1 MRFGNTSEAKIRK
14 NLRASAA
21 DGAAFGGMVGIGET
35 YLAAFALAVGMSEL
49 TAGMVASLPM
59 LAGGVMQLLSLR
71 AVRWFGSEQ
80 RWILFGASIQA
91 CAFLPLVYAAL
102 QGEISS
108 ARLLLVASIYWGAG
122 LATGPAWNVWI
133 ENLVPSRVRTR
144 YFAVRS
150 RLAQLTTLGGFLIG
164 GALLAWGQSIGQVLW
179 AFSIMFLSASLLR
192 FWSVYW
198 LSRHQPIERPDHPPA
213 SSMGATST
221 EPIPLV
227 RVHGGLLLVFLAVL
241 QGMVQVSGPF
251 FTPFMLKELQFSY
264 PQFVGLISLSF
275 VAKSISL
282 AYWASFAKRFG
293 VKSLL
298 WIGAVGLVPLSACW
312 IVSQSYAWLMFAQV
326 LSGVLW
332 AAYELG
338 FFLMFFE
345 AIPKHRRIMMLT
357 VYNFANTL
365 AIFAGAAIGGWLLT
379 MTGTTRESYYLLF
392 GVSSVGRLLALGI
405 LASATLRPVPVI
417 QLGIRVLSLR
427 VGAGSLDAPVLASL
441 DEGQDEADGLV
452 SAESAA

>member
-1 MRFGNTSEAKIRK
+1 M
-14 NLRASAA
+14 
-21 DGAAFGGMVGIGET
+21 
-35 YLAAFALAVGMSEL
+35 
-49 TAGMVASLPM
+49 
-59 LAGGVMQLLSLR
+59 
-71 AVRWFGSEQ
+71 
-80 RWILFGASIQA
+80 
-91 CAFLPLVYAAL
+91 
-102 QGEISS
+102 
-108 ARLLLVASIYWGAG
+108 
-122 LATGPAWNVWI
+122 
-133 ENLVPSRVRTR
+133 
-144 YFAVRS
+144 
-150 RLAQLTTLGGFLIG
+150 
-164 GALLAWGQSIGQVLW
+164 
-179 AFSIMFLSASLLR
+179 
-192 FWSVYW
+192 
-198 LSRHQPIERPDHPPA
+198 
-213 SSMGATST
+213 
-221 EPIPLV
+221 
-227 RVHGGLLLVFLAVL
+227 
-241 QGMVQVSGPF
+241 SGPF

>member
-1 MRFGNTSEAKIRK
+1 MHSGTTSEARIRK

-59 LAGGVMQLLSLR
+59 LAGGAMQLLSLR

-80 RWILFGASIQA
+80 RWILFGASVQA
-91 CAFLPLVYAAL
+91 CAFLPLVYAAM
-102 QGEISS
+102 QGTISP
-108 ARLLLVASIYWGAG
+108 AALLLIASIYWGAG
-122 LATGPAWNVWI
+122 LATGPAWNAWI
-133 ENLVPSRVRTR
+133 ENLVPTRVRTR

-150 RLAQLTTLGGFLIG
+150 RLAQLTTLGGFLVG
-164 GALLAWGQSIGQVLW
+164 GGLLAWGQAAGNVQW
-179 AFSIMFLSASLLR
+179 AFAAMFLAAGLLR

-198 LSRHQPIERPDHPPA
+198 LSRHQLVKPRRITTGMAANPA
-213 SSMGATST
+213 GR
-221 EPIPLV
+221 EPVPLTGI
-227 RVHGGLLLVFLAVL
+227 HGGILLVFLAVL
-241 QGMVQVSGPF
+241 QGMVQLSGPF
-251 FTPFMLKELQFSY
+251 FTPFMLKELQFTY
-264 PQFVGLISLSF
+264 VQFVGLISLSF

-282 AYWASFAKRFG
+282 AYWASFAKRSG
-293 VKSLL
+293 VKALL
-298 WIGAVGLVPLSACW
+298 WIGAIGLVPLSACW
-312 IVSQSYAWLMFAQV
+312 IVSQAYVWLMIVQIV
-326 LSGVLW
+326 SGVLW

-345 AIPKHRRIMMLT
+345 AIPKHRRIVMLT

-365 AIFAGAAIGGWLLT
+365 AIFVGAAIGGWLLT
-379 MTGTTRESYYLLF
+379 KTGTTRESYYLLF
-392 GVSSVGRLLALGI
+392 GLSSTGRLLALGI
-405 LASATLRPVPVI
+405 LASATLSSVPVI

-427 VGAGSLDAPVLASL
+427 VSAGSLDAPVLASM
-441 DEGQDEADGLV
+441 DEASDLV

>member
-179 AFSIMFLSASLLR
+179 AFPSCSCLPVCSGFGR
-192 FWSVYW
+192 CT
-198 LSRHQPIERPDHPPA
+198 
-213 SSMGATST
+213 GC
-221 EPIPLV
+221 
-227 RVHGGLLLVFLAVL
+227 HGINRLNA
-241 QGMVQVSGPF
+241 
-251 FTPFMLKELQFSY
+251 
-264 PQFVGLISLSF
+264 
-275 VAKSISL
+275 
-282 AYWASFAKRFG
+282 
-293 VKSLL
+293 
-298 WIGAVGLVPLSACW
+298 
-312 IVSQSYAWLMFAQV
+312 
-326 LSGVLW
+326 
-332 AAYELG
+332 
-338 FFLMFFE
+338 
-345 AIPKHRRIMMLT
+345 RI
-357 VYNFANTL
+357 
-365 AIFAGAAIGGWLLT
+365 IH
-379 MTGTTRESYYLLF
+379 
-392 GVSSVGRLLALGI
+392 
-405 LASATLRPVPVI
+405 LRPQWGLPAPSRFLWFEFMAAFYLYSWRCSKGWCKC
-417 QLGIRVLSLR
+417 LGRFSLP
-427 VGAGSLDAPVLASL
+427 LC
-441 DEGQDEADGLV
+441 
-452 SAESAA
+452 